1 MIAAYVQAAADA
13 PLVARPSIVDAE
25 VRAIAERDRVS
36 LFAAALAQWRDE
48 RPVAEPE
55 LAL

>member
-1 MIAAYVQAAADA
+1 MIASYLQDAADA
-13 PLVARPSIVDAE
+13 PLAARPNLLDAE

-36 LFAAALAQWRDE
+36 LFAAALEQWRGD
-48 RPVAEPE
+48 RAVEPE

>member
-1 MIAAYVQAAADA
+1 MIAPYVQAAAEA

-25 VRAIAERDRVS
+25 VRAIAERDQVS
-36 LFAAALAQWRDE
+36 LFSAALEQWRQD
-48 RPVAEPE
+48 RAPEPE